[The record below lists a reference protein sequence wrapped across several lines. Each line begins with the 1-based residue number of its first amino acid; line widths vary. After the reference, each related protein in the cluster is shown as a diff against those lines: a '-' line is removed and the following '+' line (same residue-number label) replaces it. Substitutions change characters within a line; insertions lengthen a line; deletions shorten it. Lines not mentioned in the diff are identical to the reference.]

1 MSAGAPRVLVVDLNN
16 FARYPTVAIGY
27 LVAMMRRAGMA
38 VDVFSPLF
46 YGVSGVA
53 REARPGRLGLLRDRL
68 GYRTAV
74 STSPLVK
81 RARAWMAERSGS
93 DLARE
98 VDSVALAFLKRLH
111 DAPPD
116 AVLIST
122 YLMYLPLCRQIAAAC
137 KAEGVPVLIGGPY
150 FYQVEVAREWIG
162 VDGMAGLVGGEVEH
176 RIPEIVRAM
185 IAREDL
191 TKFPGI
197 WTKDE
202 AGQPRWTP
210 PPPLKELDSL
220 PFPDYSDFPWGK
232 YPNRIVPV
240 VTGRGCGWGACTFC
254 SDVTSTAGRTFR
266 SRSPQNVLDEIAYHY
281 DKHGAKLFAFVDLKL
296 NSDRAVWNAILDNM
310 QKIAPGAQWI
320 ASVHI
325 GSQQPNSLSAD
336 DLRAAAA
343 AGMVRVTTGLESGSQ
358 RVLDRMAKGTNL
370 PVTSQALRDAHAA
383 GISVRNTMILG
394 YPGEEAEDVLESAEF
409 LETHQDCIERVM
421 LNRFQI
427 MTGTHFHRAL
437 ERHPERF
444 AGVTRVTHN
453 HRLAQV
459 DHHYLPTE
467 RRDYRRAVTRLLKAV
482 HHINRRPLSERAREF
497 EGVM

>member
-1 MSAGAPRVLVVDLNN
+1 MSAGTPRVLVVDLNN
-16 FARYPTVAIGY
+16 FARYPTVGVGY
-27 LVAMMRRAGMA
+27 LVAMLRREGMTA
-38 VDVFSPLF
+38 DVFSPLF

-53 REARPGRLGLLRDRL
+53 REGRPGRLGLVRDRL
-68 GYRTAV
+68 AYTTAV

-81 RARAWMAERSGS
+81 RARAWMATRSGS
-93 DLARE
+93 QLAQE
-98 VDSVALAFLKRLH
+98 VDSVSLAFLKRLH
-111 DAPPD
+111 DSPPD

-137 KAEGVPVLIGGPY
+137 KAEGIPVLIGGPY
-150 FYQVEVAREWIG
+150 FYQVEVAREWIDI
-162 VDGMAGLVGGEVEH
+162 DGMSGLVGGEVEH
-176 RIPEIVRAM
+176 RLPEIVRAM

-202 AGQPRWTP
+202 AGKPRWTP
-210 PPPLKELDSL
+210 PPPLKDLDSL
-220 PFPDYSDFPWGK
+220 PFPDYSDFPWNK
-232 YPNRIVPV
+232 YPNRIVPI

-254 SDVTSTAGRTFR
+254 SDITSTAGRTFR
-266 SRSPQNVLDEIAYHY
+266 SRSPQNVLDEIAHHHQKY
-281 DKHGAKLFAFVDLKL
+281 GAKLFAFVDLKL
-296 NSDRAVWNAILDNM
+296 NSDRRVWDAIVENM
-310 QKIAPGAQWI
+310 QKVAPGAQWI

-325 GSQQPNSLSAD
+325 GSQQPNGLSAE
-336 DLRAAAA
+336 DLKAASA

-358 RVLDRMAKGTNL
+358 RVLDRMVKGTNI
-370 PVTSQALRDAHAA
+370 PVTSQVLRDAHAA
-383 GISVRNTMILG
+383 GISVRNTMIVG
-394 YPGEEAEDVLESAEF
+394 FPGEEAEDVLASAEF
-409 LETHQDCIERVM
+409 LETHGDCIERVM

-444 AGVTRVTHN
+444 PGVTRVTTN
-453 HRLAQV
+453 HRMAQV
-459 DHHYLPTE
+459 DHHYRPTE
-467 RRDYRRAVTRLLKAV
+467 RRDYRRAVMRLLKAV